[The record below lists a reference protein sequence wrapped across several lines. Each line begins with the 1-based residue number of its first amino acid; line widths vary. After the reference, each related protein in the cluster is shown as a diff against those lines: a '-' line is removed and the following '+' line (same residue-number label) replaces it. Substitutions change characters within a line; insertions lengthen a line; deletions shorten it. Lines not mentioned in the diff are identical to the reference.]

1 MAHMNILQIRYVL
14 PDNVDADEDE
24 KRKEHDGP
32 KNRIENMF
40 RRG

>member
-1 MAHMNILQIRYVL
+1 MYPLNILPSRYVL

-24 KRKEHDGP
+24 KGKEHDGP